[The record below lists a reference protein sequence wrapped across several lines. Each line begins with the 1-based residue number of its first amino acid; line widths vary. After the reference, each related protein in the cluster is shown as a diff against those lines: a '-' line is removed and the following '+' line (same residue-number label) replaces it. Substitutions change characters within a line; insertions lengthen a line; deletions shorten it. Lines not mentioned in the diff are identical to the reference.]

1 MSNTI
6 DNLRDIMFDC
16 LQQLKAKDNPMEI
29 DRAIAMT
36 KVADVIVNSAKVEVD
51 HMRITGGHGS
61 GFIPVQS
68 VDRNRPQLPG
78 ETYSEKTGNGSKTV
92 TTLAPGATVT
102 RHKMGG

>member
-68 VDRNRPQLPG
+68 VDRTRPQLPG
-78 ETYSEKTGNGSKTV
+78 ETYSEKTGNGIKTV
-92 TTLAPGATVT
+92 TDLGLGATVT

>member
-6 DNLRDIMFDC
+6 ENLRDIMFDC
-16 LQQLKAKDNPMEI
+16 LQQLKNKENPMEI

-36 KVADVIVNSAKVEVD
+36 KVADVIIDSAKVEVD

-92 TTLAPGATVT
+92 TALAPGATVT
-102 RHKMGG
+102 RHRMGG

>member
-6 DNLRDIMFDC
+6 DSLRDIMFDC

-36 KVADVIVNSAKVEVD
+36 KVADVIVDSAKVEVD
-51 HMRITGGHGS
+51 HMRIAGGTGS

-68 VDRNRPQLPG
+68 VDRNRPLLPG

-102 RHKMGG
+102 RHRMGG

>member
-1 MSNTI
+1 MSHTI

-16 LQQLKAKDNPMEI
+16 LQQLQAKDHPMEI

-51 HMRITGGHGS
+51 HMRIAGGQGS
-61 GFIPVQS
+61 GFIPVHA
-68 VDRNRPQLPG
+68 VDRTRPALPG
-78 ETYSEKTGNGSKTV
+78 ASYSEKTGNGSKTV
-92 TTLAPGATVT
+92 TTLPGGATVT

>member
-6 DNLRDIMFDC
+6 DSLRDIMFDC
-16 LQQLKAKDNPMEI
+16 LQQLKAKDNPMDI

-36 KVADVIVNSAKVEVD
+36 KVAGVIVDSAKVEVD
-51 HMRITGGHGS
+51 HMRIAGGTGS
-61 GFIPVQS
+61 GFIPVRS
-68 VDRNRPQLPG
+68 VDRNKPLLPG

-102 RHKMGG
+102 RHRMGG